1 MYEPQHL
8 KRWTLP
14 ENYYGAIWPDY
25 FGAGGLRVH
34 AGGALGESDTVIVVR
49 ESHWRVGWVEWIAT
63 TRTMTRRSRSPI

>member
-25 FGAGGLRVH
+25 FGAGVGSGDSHDLERSDF
-34 AGGALGESDTVIVVR
+34 ACMLEALSAR
-49 ESHWRVGWVEWIAT
+49 AT
-63 TRTMTRRSRSPI
+63 R

>member
-14 ENYYGAIWPDY
+14 ENY
-25 FGAGGLRVH
+25 
-34 AGGALGESDTVIVVR
+34 
-49 ESHWRVGWVEWIAT
+49 VEWIAT